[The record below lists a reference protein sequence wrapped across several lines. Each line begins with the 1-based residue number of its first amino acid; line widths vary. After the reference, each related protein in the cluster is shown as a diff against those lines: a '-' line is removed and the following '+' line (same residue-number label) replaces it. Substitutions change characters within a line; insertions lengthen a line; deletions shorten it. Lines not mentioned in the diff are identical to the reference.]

1 MLFKVDRITVLG
13 RVVDDAVEHLIDK
26 HVQLILL
33 LKQHHC
39 GVAEKP
45 LQEVSRYQDRVVSV
59 VQNSVTV
66 CVYPVIGIE
75 FARCKRDTYSEDY
88 NW

>member
-1 MLFKVDRITVLG
+1 M
-13 RVVDDAVEHLIDK
+13 DDAVEHLIDK

-39 GVAEKP
+39 GVTEKP

-59 VQNSVTV
+59 VQNPVTV
-66 CVYPVIGIE
+66 RVYPIIAIE
-75 FARCKRDTYSEDY
+75 FARCRRDE
-88 NW
+88 